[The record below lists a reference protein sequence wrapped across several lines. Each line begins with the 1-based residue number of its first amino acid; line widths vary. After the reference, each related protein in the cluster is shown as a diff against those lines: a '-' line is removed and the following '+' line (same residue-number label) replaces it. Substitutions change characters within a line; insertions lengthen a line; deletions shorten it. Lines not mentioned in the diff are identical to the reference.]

1 MLAELQQDS
10 RTALIAADCRRG
22 NHPVWGGPGWKV
34 FQHTQEDMRRIVR
47 YIEDNPAN
55 LRLVERIVS
64 YRPGLTL
71 LSAVQGRHGLELAR
85 DHQPR
90 AIVLDLHLPDLDG
103 TEVLA
108 RLRGDPSTRDIPVV
122 IVSADATPGQV
133 TRLLAQGAD
142 AYLTKPLDVSEFLA
156 LLDRLFNRTATPCA
170 TTT

>member
-1 MLAELQQDS
+1 
-10 RTALIAADCRRG
+10 
-22 NHPVWGGPGWKV
+22 
-34 FQHTQEDMRRIVR
+34 
-47 YIEDNPAN
+47 
-55 LRLVERIVS
+55 
-64 YRPGLTL
+64 
-71 LSAVQGRHGLELAR
+71 
-85 DHQPR
+85 
-90 AIVLDLHLPDLDG
+90 
-103 TEVLA
+103 VLA